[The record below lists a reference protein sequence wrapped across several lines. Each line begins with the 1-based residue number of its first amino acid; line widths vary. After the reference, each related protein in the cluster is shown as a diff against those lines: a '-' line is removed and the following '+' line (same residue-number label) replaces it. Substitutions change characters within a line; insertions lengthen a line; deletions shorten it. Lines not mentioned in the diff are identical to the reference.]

1 MAFCD
6 SFKECA
12 NLDGRLVINRTLTA
26 PSLANVGADLGF
38 QLSNAK
44 IPNVRL
50 LPYAKAKFRQ
60 TWRAKEACLGPA
72 RTVIGLAPAEELVFE
87 QRTAKQFDFSSV
99 ITRNQEFSST
109 YGYEN
114 RTETEDIQTSVD
126 STSTSTTDTD
136 TVDLGPLG
144 TWGSGGD
151 ADVTTIEEVI
161 ERTTR
166 SLNEILVS
174 VSSTQVNGLTTEVS
188 SSTSVTTE
196 TALTRRI
203 VNPMNDRTLELRF
216 HPVFRTFEVETEF
229 DSWVFGMIFRPK
241 VLFDRDFVMSNRT
254 FISRVI
260 PMQTLAPETQF
271 VEPGP
276 LPAPPMYA
284 RAGADPTAAVVSDL
298 NASGRRSARRF
309 MLHTRNVEG
318 ASGLRRLATAALSAQ
333 NSLKA
338 TKSMPPE
345 GAFALDRLQVLG
357 NDMEV
362 PARSVDLY
370 KKAIALP
377 KWQSALMDDLSSA
390 QTLDHFRRTF
400 SFKTEV
406 KMFIGTHL
414 EAIPGHCVLP
424 VSESSIPEPEI
435 E

>member
-1 MAFCD
+1 MEFCD
-6 SFKECA
+6 PLQECA
-12 NLDGRLVINRTLTA
+12 NLDGRLIINRTLTA

-44 IPNVRL
+44 IPSVRM
-50 LPYAKAKFRQ
+50 LPFAKARFQ
-60 TWRAKEACLGPA
+60 QHWRAKDACLGPA

-109 YGYEN
+109 FGYEN

-166 SLNEILVS
+166 SLNEVLVS
-174 VSSTQVNGLTTEVS
+174 VSSTQVNGLSTEI
-188 SSTSVTTE
+188 STSTSITTE

-216 HPVFRTFEVETEF
+216 HPVFRTFEVETVF
-229 DSWVFGMIFRPK
+229 DSWIFGMIFRPK
-241 VLFDRDFVMSNRT
+241 VQFDRDFVMSNRT

-260 PMQTLAPETQF
+260 PLQTLAPETQF

-276 LPAPPMYA
+276 LPAPPVYA
-284 RAGADPTAAVVSDL
+284 RASADPTAAVVSDL
-298 NASGRRSARRF
+298 SASSRRNTRRF

-318 ASGLRRLATAALSAQ
+318 TSGLRRLATSALSAQ
-333 NSLKA
+333 YASKASKSL
-338 TKSMPPE
+338 PPE
-345 GAFALDRLQVLG
+345 GAFAMDRLKLLG

-362 PARSVDLY
+362 PARSVELY
-370 KKAIALP
+370 KKAIDLP
-377 KWQSALMDDLSSA
+377 KWQSKLMDDLNSNE
-390 QTLDHFRRTF
+390 TLDRFRRTF

-414 EAIPGHCVLP
+414 EAIPGHCELP
-424 VSESSIPEPEI
+424 VHAAPVPEPG
-435 E
+435 